1 MYVNRGF
8 LVIGLV
14 ISVLYLP
21 LSGFSDMTEKNIE
34 ELFFIPSPTGYENM
48 FSERIMQQIP
58 DSDAVSRSLLGS
70 VYFSKDGNLPHIS
83 VLCGMDEVGYIVGGI
98 DAQGTITLDRVVP
111 APHPLF
117 DSFFPGHAMEV
128 WTENGAVKGVLAI
141 PSLHIFPRREREN
154 FAEYFTL
161 EKMRLDIG
169 ASRREQVLEK
179 GIRNG
184 SPVTPGKKIG
194 YLQDGKIAGYFIGQK
209 ACAAV
214 LVKTAEK
221 VLAEENIGKVTLGW
235 LAQTRMVS
243 RGSSPRACVGGVRAE
258 KSLASFENIIIDVF
272 PTDGLQN
279 EGIHIGG
286 GPVLIG
292 KGKEVSKL
300 NRLILKSA
308 ENRDIKIQTAGGY
321 ESLIMNAFSCSEK
334 DFAGLFLPAQ
344 FAYTPSEVIDFN
356 DIKAL
361 EKLVMVVLAERRK
374 R

>member
-1 MYVNRGF
+1 MNVNRGF

-21 LSGFSDMTEKNIE
+21 LSGSSNMTEKDIE

-48 FSERIMQQIP
+48 LAERIMRQIP
-58 DSDAVSRSLLGS
+58 DSSAVSRSLLGS
-70 VYFSKDGNLPHIS
+70 VYFSKDGDLPHIS
-83 VLCGMDEVGYIVGGI
+83 VVCGMDEAGYIVGGI
-98 DAQGTITLDRVVP
+98 DAQGTITLDRVVA

-128 WTENGAVKGVLAI
+128 RTESGPVKGVLAI
-141 PSLHIFPRREREN
+141 PSLHIFPRRERER
-154 FAEYFTL
+154 FSEYFTL

-169 ASRREQVLEK
+169 ASSREQVLEK
-179 GIRNG
+179 GIQYG

-194 YLQDGKIAGYFIGQK
+194 YLQDGKIAGSFIGQK

-214 LVKTAEK
+214 LVKIAEK
-221 VLAEENIGKVTLGW
+221 VLSEENLGKVTLGW

-258 KSLASFENIIIDVF
+258 KYLASFENIIIDVF
-272 PTDGLQN
+272 PTDRLQN
-279 EGIHIGG
+279 EGIHIGE

-292 KGKEVSKL
+292 KGKEASKL
-300 NRLILKSA
+300 SRLILESA
-308 ENRDIKIQTAGGY
+308 ENQDIRIQTAGGY
-321 ESLIMNAFSCSEK
+321 ESLLMNAFSFSEK
-334 DFAGLFLPAQ
+334 DFAGLFIPAR
-344 FAYTPSEVIDFN
+344 FASTPSEVIDFK
-356 DIKAL
+356 DLKAL
-361 EKLVMVVLAERRK
+361 ERLVMVVLTERRK